1 MKPKGHVSRLSRR
14 NFLWSGTV
22 GFSTGAHSLA
32 QGAGAAVGSV
42 QVPDK
47 LVVLTFD
54 DAVKSHRVMVAP
66 LLKDLG
72 FGATFFI
79 THRWMTD
86 SQNFMNWQD
95 IKEIYEMGFEIG
107 NHSWTHDGFSIP
119 RNADRLAG
127 ELALIEFE
135 LKRVGI
141 PKPISFA
148 YCGNAFGPEAVKI
161 VHGQGYKLARRGI
174 TPEAE
179 YEFGTDHLGM
189 AFQPGHHHP
198 LLIPSAGIPD
208 PCWTLEQ
215 FQRAAAL
222 ATNGRIVVFQFH
234 GVPDLA
240 HPWCHTPPERF
251 RAYMRFLKEQGF
263 RVIAMRDLGSYID
276 SERPP
281 ADPVLNVRVPEL
293 RSGCEDLPVEV
304 EATQRNLPYW
314 LENMRG
320 YHRYTSI
327 EVEKV
332 CGLAEGEIRKRDSER
347 KEGNSLGLTKE
358 SEVRVLAYPG
368 GRHPRLG
375 FLDGAINPMRGTK
388 ASVFLPW
395 DPASYVVVDVPEAI
409 FSNLGLIFL
418 AHTHIPTYWN
428 ERNEVL
434 ENIDWTTEP
443 DGGLHFHR
451 ELPNGIVIGASIRV
465 TGRDVN
471 LELWIRNVT
480 YTDLS
485 GLRAQVCVMLKG
497 APEFNSIS
505 NENKLLRSP
514 VAAVRSDSENR

>member
-1 MKPKGHVSRLSRR
+1 
-14 NFLWSGTV
+14 
-22 GFSTGAHSLA
+22 
-32 QGAGAAVGSV
+32 
-42 QVPDK
+42 
-47 LVVLTFD
+47 
-54 DAVKSHRVMVAP
+54 
-66 LLKDLG
+66 
-72 FGATFFI
+72 
-79 THRWMTD
+79 
-86 SQNFMNWQD
+86 
-95 IKEIYEMGFEIG
+95 MGFEIG

-161 VHGQGYKLARRGI
+161 VREQGYKLARRGI

-263 RVIAMRDLGSYID
+263 RVIAMRDLGTYID

-304 EATQRNLPYW
+304 ESTQRNLPYW
-314 LENMRG
+314 LENMRR
-320 YHRYTSI
+320 YHRYTPI

-347 KEGNSLGLTKE
+347 KEGNSLGLSKE
-358 SEVRVLAYPG
+358 SEIRVLAYPG
-368 GRHPRLG
+368 GRHPRIG

-443 DGGLHFHR
+443 DGGLHFYR
-451 ELPNGIVIGASIRV
+451 ELPNGIVFGASIRV
-465 TGRDVN
+465 TGREVN
-471 LELWIRNVT
+471 LELWVRNAT

-497 APEFNSIS
+497 APEFNKIS
-505 NENKLLRSP
+505 NENKLLKTP
-514 VAAVRSDSENR
+514 VAAVCSDRGNRWILTSWERCGQVWGNSTVPCMHSDPVLPDCESGQTVRVRGRLWFYEGDQIEPEIERFRNGVAQSAPNLT